1 MTGETEFSNANH
13 LQAVKKERRKGKKRD
28 DVNEAKIEEIVKDI
42 SPLDFRLF
50 IHAEHTGSCLTVR
63 GTRVTRTVLSDM

>member
-28 DVNEAKIEEIVKDI
+28 DVNEAKIE
-42 SPLDFRLF
+42 DFALLL
-50 IHAEHTGSCLTVR
+50 IWKI
-63 GTRVTRTVLSDM
+63 